1 MLFKLVHLQSIH
13 YCNLQ
18 SCTSLEILLFFG
30 LVIII
35 GKQARHC
42 DGHTKLS
49 WCSIVLV
56 LLLGLIIVRGRCVTK
71 VVLKLS
77 IADFAFNCYIEV
89 DHLQVIDNYEEI
101 KRYRD

>member
-1 MLFKLVHLQSIH
+1 M
-13 YCNLQ
+13 
-18 SCTSLEILLFFG
+18 LEILLFFG

-35 GKQARHC
+35 GKQARHYH
-42 DGHTKLS
+42 GHTKLS
-49 WCSIVLV
+49 WCGIVLV
-56 LLLGLIIVRGRCVTK
+56 LLLGLILVRGRCVTK

-89 DHLQVIDNYEEI
+89 DDHLQVIDNYEEI